1 MWIMLVS
8 ERLCGYVGCDHMV
21 VCPLSLV
28 VKKDICGV
36 ILVVMTES
44 NDRTDW
50 AALRCVIK

>member
-28 VKKDICGV
+28 VKKGICMV
-36 ILVVMTES
+36 ILVVMTAS